1 MNSDNQ
7 QVKKNWFAK
16 HKLLTV
22 LLGLLALFI
31 IFAIIGK
38 LTGLTSSPD
47 WVNYKIISEK
57 TDYTWSDMPK
67 CKIKIQL
74 EGEASETRLTEIAN
88 EIHQTRTT
96 FKQLYIWY
104 YLPDSDTSST
114 SWASTHFLP
123 DLKVE
128 IDSSIVKQSNK

>member
-1 MNSDNQ
+1 MNLDNQ
-7 QVKKNWFAK
+7 QVKKNWFSK
-16 HKLLTV
+16 HKILTV

-38 LTGLTSSPD
+38 LTGFTSSPD
-47 WVNYKIISEK
+47 WVNYKIVSEK
-57 TDYTWSDMPK
+57 PDYTWTDIPK
-67 CKIKIQL
+67 CKIKVQL

-88 EIHQTRTT
+88 EIQGTRTT

-104 YLPDSDTSST
+104 YLPDTDSSST
-114 SWASTHFLP
+114 PWASTHFLP

-128 IDSSIVKQSNK
+128 ITGSTAH